1 MTVSNVNVARIVS
14 ITEDVV
20 KFDDGGCLG
29 LLVASIYFTCRLV
42 LYFPNP
48 HDSIHVIVHFNDE
61 NLCFRRDFFVRY
73 FSRCAVDTF

>member
-1 MTVSNVNVARIVS
+1 MTVSNVDVARIVS

-29 LLVASIYFTCRLV
+29 SIYFTCRLV
-42 LYFPNP
+42 LYFSNP
-48 HDSIHVIVHFNDE
+48 HDSIRVIVHFNDE
-61 NLCFRRDFFVRY
+61 NLCFRGDFFVRD